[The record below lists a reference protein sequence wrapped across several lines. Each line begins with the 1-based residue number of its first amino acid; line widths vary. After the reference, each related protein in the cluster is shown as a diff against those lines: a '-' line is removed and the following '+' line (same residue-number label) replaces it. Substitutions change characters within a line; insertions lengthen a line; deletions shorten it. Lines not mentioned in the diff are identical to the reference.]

1 MAKSD
6 EYASELLRLKKD
18 QLVDIIIKKKVSDD
32 INSSQRLKNYVL
44 SGFSERFPILS
55 ENSTEH
61 SKENVDTR
69 ISFMESKLEI
79 AAVEIRYLKRAVV
92 RLEKVIADKK
102 LKINLLNKSNNGDN
116 NNSSTQAHDISKS
129 NVAYVIKI
137 SSVQGKDN
145 TPKTPMIIEE
155 KTTSEKLP
163 SESAA
168 PSVSFKQAL
177 ISDGDSTI
185 SLREKSSGKRE
196 EWIKFQRMV

>member
-32 INSSQRLKNYVL
+32 INSSERLKNYVL
-44 SGFSERFPILS
+44 SGFGERFPILS

-129 NVAYVIKI
+129 NVAHVIKI